1 MYLCVN
7 YLRNWRCVRVLVGL
21 VCYSVCLPVCT
32 SITHMSHFYS
42 DLNKTSPPGRGC
54 EWQAWS
60 LLFLWWKG
68 QYMPKVKNLCKISKI
83 LNFHSI
89 TWNLKSICRF
99 GYWLQ
104 SPIIFEI
111 NIGQILKSSI
121 FIRLTW
127 NLKINYLH
135 IYPYHRRWMEVM
147 LSPLSICLL
156 LDEKKFH
163 QVCLSLFVTWFLAT
177 VFKQSFWNVLCMF
190 FFLCIHVFC
199 IQIRLFFKWFFTIEK
214 WGQKLCVAWYLKKWW
229 TSYAK
234 TRWMSWL
241 RDETKP
247 IWFWLKSWFRSDLSV
262 EHKM

>member
-1 MYLCVN
+1 MYLCVY
-7 YLRNWRCVRVLVGL
+7 YLRNWRCVSVLVGL

-99 GYWLQ
+99 GHWLQ

-127 NLKINYLH
+127 NLKIICIFTPTTEGGWRLCC
-135 IYPYHRRWMEVM
+135 HR
-147 LSPLSICLL
+147 
-156 LDEKKFH
+156 
-163 QVCLSLFVTWFLAT
+163 CLSVCYLMKKNFTKYVCPCL
-177 VFKQSFWNVLCMF
+177 SHDFWPQFSSNRSEMFCACF
-190 FFLCIHVFC
+190 FFVHPCFLHP
-199 IQIRLFFKWFFTIEK
+199 
-214 WGQKLCVAWYLKKWW
+214 
-229 TSYAK
+229 
-234 TRWMSWL
+234 
-241 RDETKP
+241 DP
-247 IWFWLKSWFRSDLSV
+247 IIF
-262 EHKM
+262 